1 VSGETT
7 TTLSNYIFTD
17 YSDEV
22 RKTHY
27 QGTPLLNFFGVRPQE
42 KPGESMD
49 WIVESAGYTAYNYT
63 QGATPPS
70 PQSQTSVAL
79 TLGFKYCWI
88 VAKVDGAA
96 VDALRNGFLDPVS
109 KAMDDAVS
117 AVNYKCETNMVAS
130 FIAAIDDDT
139 TYGGANRAA
148 YNLASAVVDGG
159 SAALTAAKLDSLRE
173 KVKLRPKDN
182 DAGDLVYISAPEQ
195 LTAYAEISG
204 TAYNEK
210 NFIYSS
216 EEGVYDI
223 SRIKPSMRYAGAP
236 WFEIPTMTNTYV
248 FLTRKSD
255 VVIEEHRP
263 ITFKMLG
270 AVDDSDMILVSRSME
285 MKHYDPYRAG
295 RIELLST

>member
-1 VSGETT
+1 MSGETT

-27 QGTPLLNFFGVRPQE
+27 QGTPLINFFGVRPQE
-42 KPGESMD
+42 KTGDSMD

-63 QGATPPS
+63 EGSTPPS
-70 PQSQTSVAL
+70 PQSQTSVSL
-79 TLGFKYCWI
+79 TLGFKYCWT
-88 VAKVDGAA
+88 VAKITGHA
-96 VDALRNGFLDPVS
+96 VDALRNGFLDPVN
-109 KAMDDAVS
+109 KAMDDAVN

-148 YNLASAVVDGG
+148 YNLASVVVDGG
-159 SAALTAAKLDSLRE
+159 GVALTGAKLDSLRE
-173 KVKLRPKDN
+173 GVKLRPKDN
-182 DAGDLVYISAPEQ
+182 DGGDLVYLSAPEQ

-204 TAYNEK
+204 TAYNEI
-210 NFIYSS
+210 NYVHGAGD
-216 EEGVYDI
+216 GVYDI

-236 WFEIPTMTNTYV
+236 WYEIPTMTNTYV

-270 AVDDSDMILVSRSME
+270 AVDDADMILVSRSME